1 MPKNE
6 PEYGCLECSR
16 GMAQEKSAMKIP
28 QQTTRTGGYTSNL
41 SGGKKT
47 FFLFLSINFLVLQ
60 QQAPAHYAAN
70 SCLQEPCDLYLKR
83 VIITIMIIALFH
95 LKMIFSDIRPA
106 KAIVTKFS

>member
-47 FFLFLSINFLVLQ
+47 FFFFSKHQFSSVAATSTCPLRCKLLSAGTLLSLPQKSN
-60 QQAPAHYAAN
+60 HNYHDN
-70 SCLQEPCDLYLKR
+70 SLIP
-83 VIITIMIIALFH
+83 
-95 LKMIFSDIRPA
+95 S
-106 KAIVTKFS
+106 